1 MTLRRSRLQQLFPR
15 FIGAENAICLSGA
28 KAFVLT
34 VEVAHLLSSLVVACR
49 DSLLRTTRLTL
60 PPKLT
65 GLLWLSSSKP

>member
-1 MTLRRSRLQQLFPR
+1 MTYGTPLAFPE
-15 FIGAENAICLSGA
+15 IYWSGKCYLSVRC
-28 KAFVLT
+28 KSLLT
-34 VEVAHLLSSLVVACR
+34 VEVAHLLSSLVVAAACR